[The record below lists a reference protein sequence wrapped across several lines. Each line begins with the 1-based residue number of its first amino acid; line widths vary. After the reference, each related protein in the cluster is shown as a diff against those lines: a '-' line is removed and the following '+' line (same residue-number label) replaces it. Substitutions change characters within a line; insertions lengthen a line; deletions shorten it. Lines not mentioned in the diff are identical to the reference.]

1 VISPSD
7 AVTSAGSRDLVITDV
22 SVLVHAPDGIELA
35 EHRDIVVRDGEIV
48 EVRETRPLPAG
59 EAAGEVIDGRGMLA
73 MPGFINC
80 HSHAPMVMFRGA
92 AEDVPAEAWFNDFIW
107 PMEVNLTPE
116 DVELASRLAAA
127 EMIRA
132 GVTTFADH
140 YFSMDAV
147 ARATAESGL
156 RGVLG
161 ETFFSSDGSAG
172 LERSL
177 AFATE
182 WGGAAQGRITGALAP
197 HAPYTVTD
205 DDLAATAAA
214 ALEHDLLVHVHASE
228 GRDQVR
234 NSLARH
240 GKTPIQIL
248 ERTGLLE
255 ARTLIAHGIGIVPDD
270 LPALSAARAVG
281 VGSAPKG
288 YLKHGFDTTPVRL
301 LAAAGVPV
309 GLATDGAASNNTIDV
324 WESMTF
330 FALVQKAV
338 ERDPAYLTA
347 RQVLDHATRQSAAA
361 VGLAGVVGS
370 IAPGHRADILL
381 VDLSAPRLHPVH
393 DLLATLVFSGRSD
406 DIDTT
411 IVDGRVLMRG
421 REVLTVDVAAV
432 TAELAGRRARLT
444 DRTHGKSIQEYGA

>member
-1 VISPSD
+1 
-7 AVTSAGSRDLVITDV
+7 
-22 SVLVHAPDGIELA
+22 
-35 EHRDIVVRDGEIV
+35 
-48 EVRETRPLPAG
+48 
-59 EAAGEVIDGRGMLA
+59 
-73 MPGFINC
+73 
-80 HSHAPMVMFRGA
+80 
-92 AEDVPAEAWFNDFIW
+92 
-107 PMEVNLTPE
+107 
-116 DVELASRLAAA
+116 
-127 EMIRA
+127 
-132 GVTTFADH
+132 
-140 YFSMDAV
+140 MDAV

-161 ETFFSSDGSAG
+161 ETFFSSDGAAG

-177 AFATE
+177 AFAAE
-182 WGGAAQGRITGALAP
+182 WGGAAEGRITAALAP

-214 ALEHDLLVHVHASE
+214 ALQHDLLVHVHASE

-240 GKTPIQIL
+240 GATPVQIL
-248 ERTGLLE
+248 ARTGLLE

-270 LPALSAARAVG
+270 LPALAAARAVG

-347 RQVLDHATRQSAAA
+347 RQVLDHATTQSAAA

-381 VDLSAPRLHPVH
+381 VDLAAPRLQPVH
-393 DLLATLVFSGRSD
+393 DLLATLVYSGRSD

-411 IVDGRVLMRG
+411 IVDGRVLMRH

-432 TAELAGRRARLT
+432 VAELAPRLARLT
-444 DRTHGKSIQEYGA
+444 DRSHGRSIQDYRA